1 MYTRKPTH
9 GLEPDRIVVGAY
21 FIPFDRVKIR
31 DNHINTSIV
40 DEGALVTTNL
50 PLG

>member
-1 MYTRKPTH
+1 MCTRKPTH
-9 GLEPDRIVVGAY
+9 NLKPDNMLVGAY
-21 FIPFDRVKIR
+21 FIPFNGVKVR
-31 DNHINTSIV
+31 GNHINTSIM